1 MERMW
6 RKGKPPTLL
15 VEMKVGAATMENN
28 VEVPQKAKGRTN
40 IRSSSLTH
48 GHTPGQIYNSK
59 RYMWRPTPRPW
70 VQGLVPRIQ
79 MWSPTPRSSLE
90 LSPIATSHEL
100 FAMSPLELNQP
111 AP

>member
-1 MERMW
+1 MW

-28 VEVPQKAKGRTN
+28 VEVPQKAKSRTN

-79 MWSPTPRSSLE
+79 MWSPAPM
-90 LSPIATSHEL
+90 
-100 FAMSPLELNQP
+100 FP
-111 AP
+111 AAPVLAGEFLTTEPSGTFLKRAS